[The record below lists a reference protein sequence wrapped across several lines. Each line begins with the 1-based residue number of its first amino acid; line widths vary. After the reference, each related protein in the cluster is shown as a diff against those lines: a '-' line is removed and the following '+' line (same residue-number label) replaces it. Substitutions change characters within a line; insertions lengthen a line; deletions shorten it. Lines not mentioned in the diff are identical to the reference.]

1 MQDDPTEKEVPE
13 LMTIP
18 EIAKRSG
25 LSRQRVHRIAQID
38 PDFPAPVMQPG
49 TTRPKYPRS
58 AVDTYFSTRVLRPG
72 RRTDLEEQ
80 REQSDEED

>member
-1 MQDDPTEKEVPE
+1 MQDDPSEKEVPE

-49 TTRPKYPRS
+49 TTRPKYPRR

-72 RRTDLEEQ
+72 RRTDLEEKP
-80 REQSDEED
+80 EQDPGEE